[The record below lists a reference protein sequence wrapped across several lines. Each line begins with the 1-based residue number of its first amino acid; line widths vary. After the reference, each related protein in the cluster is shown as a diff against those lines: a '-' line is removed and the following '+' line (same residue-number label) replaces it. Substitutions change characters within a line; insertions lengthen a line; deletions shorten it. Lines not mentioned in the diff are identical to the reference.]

1 MPISVKNLSEMLGKD
16 VFTSRGAYAG
26 RVADMKV
33 NMAKFR
39 IDALMLDVT
48 RGSFLSDLI
57 GKKRGVIVPFQH
69 VDSIGDV
76 VIIKHISSTS
86 LPEEPPKTE
95 ETTSP
100 FGSMF

>member
-1 MPISVKNLSEMLGKD
+1 MPITVKNLSEMLGKD
-16 VFTSRGAYAG
+16 VFTSKGAYAG
-26 RVADMKV
+26 RVADMRL

-39 IDALMLDVT
+39 IDSLMLDVT
-48 RGSFLSDLI
+48 KGSFLSDLI

-86 LPEEPPKTE
+86 MPEEAPKE
-95 ETTSP
+95 EQPASP